1 MMGVGGIPPSP
12 AEMRSDHFGRHD
24 ADDRFMVAAARLA
37 FELALPTELS
47 GTNVLPLPD
56 REERWARLLFERAVG
71 GFYDVT
77 LSRHGWRV
85 STGKRFDWQIE
96 RRTSNVDS
104 ILPTMKT
111 DVILEQSE
119 RMVPTQN
126 EHGNEDAECSS
137 VSSLRVYPS

>member
-1 MMGVGGIPPSP
+1 
-12 AEMRSDHFGRHD
+12 
-24 ADDRFMVAAARLA
+24 MVAAARLA

-111 DVILEQSE
+111 DVILE
-119 RMVPTQN
+119 
-126 EHGNEDAECSS
+126 HGDSNRRIAESPNRRIAESS
-137 VSSLRVYPS
+137 SIRNSPRF